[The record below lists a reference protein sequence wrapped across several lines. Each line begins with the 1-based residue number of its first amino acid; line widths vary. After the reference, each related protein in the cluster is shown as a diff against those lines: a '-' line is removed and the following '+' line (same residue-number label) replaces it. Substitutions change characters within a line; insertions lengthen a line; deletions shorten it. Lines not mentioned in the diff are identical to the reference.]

1 MGMVDGKCGVVTGA
15 AGGLG
20 RASAVRL
27 AEEGASV
34 VVSDLE
40 SQRAGGEQTV
50 ALVEQAG
57 GRAVFAAVDVTSE
70 ADQRR
75 LVAECVSAFG
85 RLDFA
90 HNNAGVD
97 LQATVEDTTVDE
109 WDATLAVN
117 LKGVW
122 LGMKH
127 QLPQM
132 RKQGGGAIVNTASG
146 AGTLAVPGLAAYI
159 ASKHAVVGLTKA
171 AALEAGG
178 AGIRVNCLCPAAMRT
193 PMVAALDPAHAAAL
207 LEPQAI
213 KQLTEP
219 SEVADAL
226 VWLVSDR
233 GAVVT
238 GCAFAIDR
246 GLTAGL
252 AAVG

>member
-1 MGMVDGKCGVVTGA
+1 MGLVDGKCGLVTGA

-20 RASAVRL
+20 RASALRL
-27 AEEGASV
+27 GEEGASV
-34 VVSDLE
+34 VVSDLA
-40 SQRAGGEQTV
+40 SQRAGGEETV
-50 ALVEQAG
+50 TLIERAG
-57 GRAVFAAVDVTSE
+57 GRAVFVAADVTSE
-70 ADQRR
+70 DDQRQ

-97 LQATVEDTTVDE
+97 LQATVEETTVE
-109 WDATLAVN
+109 QWDATLGVN

-132 RKQGGGAIVNTASG
+132 RQHGEGAIVNTASG

-159 ASKHAVVGLTKA
+159 ASKHGVVGLTKA

-193 PMVAALDPAHAAAL
+193 PMLDALDPAHADAL
-207 LEPQAI
+207 LGPQAI
-213 KQLTEP
+213 KKLTEP
-219 SEVADAL
+219 SEVADAV
-226 VWLVSDR
+226 VWLISDR

-238 GCAFAIDR
+238 GSVFAIDR

-252 AAVG
+252 AALH

>member
-40 SQRAGGEQTV
+40 SQRAGGEETV

-57 GRAVFAAVDVTSE
+57 GRAMFAAVDVTSE

-117 LKGVW
+117 LKGY
-122 LGMKH
+122 
-127 QLPQM
+127 
-132 RKQGGGAIVNTASG
+132 R
-146 AGTLAVPGLAAYI
+146 
-159 ASKHAVVGLTKA
+159 
-171 AALEAGG
+171 
-178 AGIRVNCLCPAAMRT
+178 
-193 PMVAALDPAHAAAL
+193 
-207 LEPQAI
+207 
-213 KQLTEP
+213 
-219 SEVADAL
+219 
-226 VWLVSDR
+226 
-233 GAVVT
+233 
-238 GCAFAIDR
+238 
-246 GLTAGL
+246 
-252 AAVG
+252 